1 MYYAPPGQ
9 IIVKYIFHK
18 CINVSCLHTVES
30 FIVSGW
36 NKYTAY
42 LRTRMLRD
50 WTVNKCGEKSAG
62 IWLIIM
68 GLMMFPFFNMF
79 HLAKRCVFLHLS
91 FYENGV
97 LHLKCT
103 Y

>member
-50 WTVNKCGEKSAG
+50 WTVNKYGEK
-62 IWLIIM
+62 ICRY
-68 GLMMFPFFNMF
+68 MFDHYGSHAVP
-79 HLAKRCVFLHLS
+79 V
-91 FYENGV
+91 
-97 LHLKCT
+97 T
-103 Y
+103 